1 MRWNYNSPLKD
12 RVLEMLRNVDSIFF
26 FSVVRGTWW
35 WWPWA
40 GGGGAFPELWLKMTV
55 PGIRAQKCELPWWW
69 IQRVPLCFA
78 DTFKPAWSWFFLS
91 LSSSLSLSC
100 SFLFLLLSSFP
111 PSLPFSSF
119 YLSSRHCLWNLEQF
133 PGSLWGPLT
142 ILNYFS
148 NVFGSK
154 KPKPHWASHFSSSSS
169 LLTYVYFKGNVSHM
183 FLIPLHLT
191 HQAGFVKAISSPGC
205 LLSHFLVTFKAFYSL
220 EIGSCILWNVKEIE
234 PPKVWFGSEFWITGV
249 SHKHGS
255 IPLSQKKNSNSRNS
269 VYIFH

>member
-1 MRWNYNSPLKD
+1 M
-12 RVLEMLRNVDSIFF
+12 VDPNRS
-26 FSVVRGTWW
+26 SLLCRH
-35 WWPWA
+35 
-40 GGGGAFPELWLKMTV
+40 
-55 PGIRAQKCELPWWW
+55 
-69 IQRVPLCFA
+69 IQACLFLV
-78 DTFKPAWSWFFLS
+78 LS
-91 LSSSLSLSC
+91 LSLFFPHLLSC
-100 SFLFLLLSSFP
+100 SFLFFSLLLPSL

-119 YLSSRHCLWNLEQF
+119 YISSRHCLWNLEQF

-154 KPKPHWASHFSSSSS
+154 KPKPHWASHFSSSS

-191 HQAGFVKAISSPGC
+191 HQAGFVQAISCPGC

-234 PPKVWFGSEFWITGV
+234 PPKVWFGSEFWITGI

-255 IPLSQKKNSNSRNS
+255 IPLFQKKNSNLRNS
-269 VYIFH
+269 FYIFH